1 MKAILFAIVTTFAA
15 SASAAD
21 SIFVS
26 TKLTR
31 NGVVVDSFAGSTTDG
46 HTQPHSNI
54 SLIKY
59 RDSVTKGKTNMAD
72 LALGTK
78 ASITPHIT
86 SDGRISLRFNVDY
99 VELEKME
106 TVKVGNFTIDQPRTG
121 GFKHA
126 ATDILASGEKREY
139 KDLDN
144 GAEYIYTV
152 SATKQ

>member
-26 TKLTR
+26 TELTR
-31 NGVVVDSFAGSTTDG
+31 NGVVVDNFAGSTTDG

-54 SLIKY
+54 RLVKY
-59 RDSVTKGKTNMAD
+59 RDSVTKDQTNMAD

-78 ASITPHIT
+78 ASFTPHIT

-99 VELEKME
+99 VELEKMAP
-106 TVKVGNFTIDQPRTG
+106 VKVGNFTIDQPMTV

-126 ATDILASGEKREY
+126 ARDIFARRREARIQG
-139 KDLDN
+139 L
-144 GAEYIYTV
+144 G
-152 SATKQ
+152 

>member
-31 NGVVVDSFAGSTTDG
+31 NGVVVDNFAGSTTDG

-59 RDSVTKGKTNMAD
+59 RDSVTKGKTNMVLTLSQWNAW
-72 LALGTK
+72 
-78 ASITPHIT
+78 PE
-86 SDGRISLRFNVDY
+86 RSL
-99 VELEKME
+99 
-106 TVKVGNFTIDQPRTG
+106 
-121 GFKHA
+121 
-126 ATDILASGEKREY
+126 
-139 KDLDN
+139 
-144 GAEYIYTV
+144 
-152 SATKQ
+152 